1 MWFFLELTT
10 AVVDRDTMPCTAVCT
25 ALLDLV
31 VLLNLVFPRVRPTIY
46 LMPCTAVC
54 TRSSSTTKFSIPT
67 SSSYN

>member
-31 VLLNLVFPRVRPTIY
+31 VLLNLVFPRVRPTSTID
-46 LMPCTAVC
+46 LSIHTAV
-54 TRSSSTTKFSIPT
+54 
-67 SSSYN
+67 Y